1 MYYRY
6 KSKKSNRR
14 IYIAIIWLLILTS
27 MGYLG
32 YTNRQYVFFWK
43 FSYGKLVERLE
54 EAGNIQKA
62 ELRAKNIKKL
72 CEAAS
77 RYAQEHP
84 LSPDAHFLLGSCY
97 YNYGAALVNMP
108 MVRLFDR
115 EAIRENMTEASRQ
128 AFDNSIKYMNK
139 GIALGGKT
147 AISDPQRMVLVK
159 SLYYNRF
166 YSIEDIY
173 QCAFKIMTPHRTLSF
188 MDIRFYSIIAI
199 KSNNIEEGIELLKAC
214 GNIFDSSDG
223 RLFLASAY
231 THADKYTN
239 AIMEYKKILDN
250 SKDSNTIKDIHVAL
264 GKIYFARSLYNESLE
279 HFQNALDIDTQDSQC
294 KIWIGKNY
302 SAMGNVNRA
311 RSILS
316 EVLVTDSENKEA
328 QKLLKHM

>member
-14 IYIAIIWLLILTS
+14 IYIVIIWLLILTS

-32 YTNRQYVFFWK
+32 YNYRQYVFFWK

-54 EAGNIQKA
+54 EARGISKA
-62 ELRAKNIKKL
+62 ELRVKQMKEL
-72 CEAAS
+72 CGAAS
-77 RYAQEHP
+77 RYAEEHP
-84 LSPDAHFLLGSCY
+84 VSADAYFLLGSCY

-108 MVRLFDR
+108 MVALFDR
-115 EAIRENMTEASRQ
+115 DAIRENMTERSRQ
-128 AFDNSIKYMNK
+128 AFNNAIKYMNK

-159 SLYYNRF
+159 SLYYNRY
-166 YSIEDIY
+166 YSIDDIY
-173 QCAFKIMTPHRTLSF
+173 KCAFKIITPHRTLSY

-199 KSNNIEEGIELLKAC
+199 KSNNIDEGIELLKAC

-250 SKDSNTIKDIHVAL
+250 SKDSNTIKDVHVAL
-264 GKIYFARSLYNESLE
+264 GKIYFTRSLYNESLE
-279 HFQNALDIDTQDSQC
+279 HFQHALDIDTQDSQC

-328 QKLLKHM
+328 KRLLKHM